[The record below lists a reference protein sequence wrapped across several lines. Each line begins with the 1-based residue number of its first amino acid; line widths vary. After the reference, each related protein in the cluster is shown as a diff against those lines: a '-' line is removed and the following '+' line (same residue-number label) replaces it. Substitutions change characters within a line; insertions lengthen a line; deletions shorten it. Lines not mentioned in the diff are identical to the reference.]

1 MRMRSTST
9 VFLPSLMTALVLTA
23 CGGGGS
29 DDDDDTPPLPTP
41 TYGIGGEVTGM
52 ASGKSLVLQNNGIHD
67 LTLSSNGAFE
77 FSAKV
82 EAGKPYDVTVATQPQ
97 SQTCMVTNGSG
108 SASATVA
115 NIQVQCTDEP
125 ISTDTSA
132 ACFSS
137 DKPYVTGSVWTYT
150 TPGAAPSPDKTRY
163 EAMGEATFEGKRT
176 YRVRQTFNST
186 PFRNTYTNNADGM
199 NYVHGHSGG
208 SGDVYV
214 RYIYE
219 ETYTPALAVPLAIP
233 LNRPHT
239 ASYSNDN
246 KNNIQNT
253 TTQVVQTT
261 AYLGRETI
269 QTAFGTFETCKMQY
283 TIQRNGGQPEVNTDW
298 VIATGKLTGLIA
310 QSNAKGATTQ
320 PTNIEVNWN

>member
-108 SASATVA
+108 TANAIVA
-115 NIQVQCTDEP
+115 NIKVQCTDKP
-125 ISTDTSA
+125 VVADTSA
-132 ACFSS
+132 ACFASDRPFIKGSS
-137 DKPYVTGSVWTYT
+137 WTYVT
-150 TPGAAPSPDKTRY
+150 PDKRASN
-163 EAMGEATFEGKRT
+163 EAAGEATFEGRKT
-176 YRVRQTFNST
+176 YQIVKSNEGT
-186 PFRNTYTNNADGM
+186 PYRSTYTNNADGM
-199 NYVHGHSGG
+199 SYVHGNSGNAG
-208 SGDVYV
+208 LPNALL
-214 RYIYE
+214 RYTE
-219 ETYTPALAVPLAIP
+219 VYTPALAVPLSLP
-233 LNRPHT
+233 LNQPHT
-239 ASYSNDN
+239 ASFTVVFTDP
-246 KNNIQNT
+246 IRT
-253 TTQVVQTT
+253 ITTQVVQTT

-283 TIQRNGGQPEVNTDW
+283 TIQKDGGQPAVNTDW

-310 QSNAKGATTQ
+310 QSNANGTTIQ